1 MKEQANT
8 WAERDF
14 SNEDYSSQT
23 LDTINFLRAW
33 VFYSNRS
40 LNKAVDLFDR
50 VGEESNHLRFSFLL
64 FPMLT

>member
-40 LNKAVDLFDR
+40 LNKAVDLFDK
-50 VGEESNHLRFSFLL
+50 
-64 FPMLT
+64 T